1 MNSNA
6 WNNPVKARFATYAV
20 LTAENPD
27 RMAGIASTLAAGKYP
42 FKRIKG
48 NSVVVGGISLD
59 TAKNFSQFYKL
70 QSFAFIRRGDETP
83 KEIDTEVKEAIEYLD
98 NFLVSKV
105 LSKPG
110 QYGKLMEG
118 LAGGPKTKRYYYQCR
133 CTGMAG
139 ATYGPDGVITGTI

>member
-1 MNSNA
+1 MNSNV
-6 WNNPVKARFATYAV
+6 WNNPVTARFATYAV

-27 RMAGIASTLAAGKYP
+27 RMDSIASTLVAGKYP
-42 FKRIKG
+42 FKRIRA

-59 TAKNFSQFYKL
+59 TTKNFSRFYGL
-70 QSFAFIRRGDETP
+70 QSFIFIQRGDETP

-98 NFLVSKV
+98 NFLVSVV

-118 LAGGPKTKRYYYQCR
+118 LAGGPKTGLYYYQSR
-133 CTGMAG
+133 CTGMSG
-139 ATYGPDGVITGTI
+139 ATYGPDGVNAESI